1 MRRVVSDRTLVKVGC
16 LITHVELDW
25 SNPIWR
31 PWFSLLMRRHTL
43 IRYDWRGWGLSD
55 RHVGHISFERLVDD
69 LDAVI
74 AGPLRFTLF
83 GIAGGCAVAIAYA
96 VRWPDRVER
105 LVLYGGYT
113 RGAIARSESRE
124 DDEEAR
130 TVLSVVELGGGK
142 EDPSFRQ
149 LFIAQFIPDATPA
162 QAREFNELMRLSG
175 GSKDAARVLSI
186 LYKVDIRPNA
196 ARVRCPTLVLHPV
209 HNFRIPFE
217 EGRALTACIPNA
229 RLVPLN
235 SRNFLLL
242 EQEEAWIQFVSE
254 IEGFLAAPNA
264 TLAADQYLELQD
276 LTLRE
281 REVLELL
288 AQGFDNHRIAEKLV
302 ISEKT
307 VRNHVS
313 MILAKLGVQSRL
325 QAAVRAREAGYG
337 RRRT

>member
-1 MRRVVSDRTLVKVGC
+1 LLYLSSLALSPSTAANRRIWLVSFKLE
-16 LITHVELDW
+16 ITPL
-25 SNPIWR
+25 PI
-31 PWFSLLMRRHTL
+31 PTNFAPLP
-43 IRYDWRGWGLSD
+43 DWRGWGLSD
-55 RHVGHISFERLVDD
+55 RHVGHISFERLADD

-74 AGPLRFTLF
+74 AAAGPLRFTLF

-96 VRWPDRVER
+96 VQWPDRVER
-105 LVLYGGYT
+105 FVLYGGYT

-175 GSKDAARVLSI
+175 GSKDAACVLSI

-264 TLAADQYLELQD
+264 TLAADQHFGASRPHASR
-276 LTLRE
+276 TGSSGIARS
-281 REVLELL
+281 
-288 AQGFDNHRIAEKLV
+288 GFR
-302 ISEKT
+302 
-307 VRNHVS
+307 
-313 MILAKLGVQSRL
+313 
-325 QAAVRAREAGYG
+325 
-337 RRRT
+337 